1 MLGAALVLLAAPFYV
16 GSEYALRIA
25 TLVCLYGTM
34 ALGWNLIGGYA
45 NQVSLGHGAF
55 FGFGA
60 YAAAILQVDY
70 GISPWLGIMVG
81 AAVAGLV
88 AVLVG
93 LPTFL
98 LSGHYFAL
106 ATLALLQV
114 AHILFTYFGGIT
126 GGPGGISLPLL
137 GNNPAMFQFE
147 LPIWYFYVGAAMLLL
162 TLWVSRTVLRS
173 KLGYELR
180 AVKENPEA
188 AQLAGVNLFR
198 AKLTALVI
206 SAAIVAVAGVFY
218 LQFVQFINPESTF
231 SFNVSINMALFAII
245 GGVSTWW
252 GPALGALLM
261 VPLGEYT
268 SSQLTGQ
275 LAPLGQFIY
284 GLLLI
289 VIIIWRPRGFGG
301 LITTAWDRLMER
313 TGRNS

>member
-1 MLGAALVLLAAPFYV
+1 MFGAVVALLAAPFYV
-16 GSEYALRIA
+16 GSDYALRVA
-25 TLVCLYGTM
+25 TLICMFGTM

-60 YAAAILQVDY
+60 YTAAILQLNY
-70 GISPWLGIMVG
+70 GISPWIGIVVG
-81 AAVAGLV
+81 AVVSASV

-93 LPTFL
+93 TPTFL

-114 AHILFTYFGGIT
+114 ANILFRYFSDIT
-126 GGPGGISLPLL
+126 GGPAGLSLPLL
-137 GNNPAMFQFE
+137 GNAPAMFQFGQ
-147 LPIWYFYVGAAMLLL
+147 PIWYFYVGAIMLLL
-162 TLWVSRTVLRS
+162 TLWISRMVLYS
-173 KLGYELR
+173 KLGYRLR

-198 AKLTALVI
+198 SKLTALII
-206 SAAIVAVAGVFY
+206 SAVIVSTAGVFY
-218 LQFVQFINPESTF
+218 LQFLQFINPDSTF
-231 SFNVSINMALFAII
+231 SFDVSINMALFAII
-245 GGVSTWW
+245 GGVATWW
-252 GPALGALLM
+252 RPAVGALIL

-268 SSQLTGQ
+268 SLKLTGQ

-289 VIIIWRPRGFGG
+289 AVILLRPRGLGEG
-301 LITTAWDRLMER
+301 ITRVWDRLMR
-313 TGRNS
+313 RVS